1 MCIFILGLCIGLL
14 LNVCINKTVEEKVLI
29 DKNKYFILG
38 CINAISYSGL
48 YHLYGLGFYM
58 IKYCI
63 FLSIMLVIAT
73 IDLMTKD
80 IYFRVSILGIASA
93 FMLDLYE
100 YFILGQGV
108 KGYIY
113 GVILVLCI
121 FWVMSKILRVMGDG
135 DIEVAVICA
144 AFLGGRYTLLAII
157 LAIIVGGIVGI
168 ALIVSRNNGGRDEMA
183 FIPYLLI
190 GSYIAIFAG
199 EFIIDWYLKSC

>member
-1 MCIFILGLCIGLL
+1 
-14 LNVCINKTVEEKVLI
+14 
-29 DKNKYFILG
+29 
-38 CINAISYSGL
+38 
-48 YHLYGLGFYM
+48 M

-168 ALIVSRNNGGRDEMA
+168 ALIVSRNKGGRDEMA